1 MRRVLIL
8 LASLALIAVL
18 VIGLTSAGGGD
29 GATDPPDSLADARAE
44 LAGAPA
50 PLAALHAQ
58 ANELLPGDTDAFNQ
72 QIAALKGQ
80 PIVVNKW
87 ASWCLPCK
95 EEFPVFE
102 SIGTKRGKEVAFLG
116 VNGGDKD
123 PAARKYL
130 DKTWLPFPSFTDP
143 DENISQSLK
152 APKNYPMTVFID
164 RDGNTAYIHSGPYR
178 SDQAL
183 LDDIDRYL
191 GAAGSS

>member
-1 MRRVLIL
+1 MRRMLVL
-8 LASLALIAVL
+8 LASVALIAVV

-29 GATDPPDSLADARAE
+29 GATDPPDSLADAREE

-58 ANELLPGDTDAFNQ
+58 ANELLPGGTSAFDQ
-72 QIAALKGQ
+72 RIAALKGH

-102 SIGTKRGKEVAFLG
+102 SIGTKRGKEIAFLG

-123 PAARKYL
+123 PAARRYL
-130 DKTWLPFPSFTDP
+130 DQTWLPFPSFTDP
-143 DENISQSLK
+143 DEDISRKLK

-164 RDGNTAYIHSGPYR
+164 RTGKTAYIHSGPYR

-183 LDDIDRYL
+183 LDDIEQYL
-191 GAAGSS
+191 GA